1 LPCSIVAATSSLGAW
16 SGSSDGIYHHDTRY
30 LSRIELRLN
39 SAPLLL
45 LSSNVEDDNAVLTV
59 DLDNPGMVS
68 RGLRGELVHVKLGKF
83 SGTRPNQEAVPRGST
98 ASLLLLPFPLS

>member
-1 LPCSIVAATSSLGAW
+1 MFDRRGDIVAW

-30 LSRIELRLN
+30 LSRLQLRLK

-45 LSSNVEDDNAVLTV
+45 LSSNVEEDNAVLTV
-59 DLDNPGMVS
+59 DLANPGMVS

-83 SGTRPNQEAVPRGST
+83 SGT
-98 ASLLLLPFPLS
+98 